1 MGLIGDPIIAGNPI
15 IAGLLVSAP
24 CLGCHTI
31 GINLHAQCTMHDIPF
46 SMEGLRK
53 TICPYELH
61 HTVLPRP

>member
-46 SMEGLRK
+46 
-53 TICPYELH
+53 
-61 HTVLPRP
+61 